1 MHASRTAGIAL
12 AMAGAAW
19 AAETEVLP
27 LSGSGPDDAVPWEF
41 SVTAGRRVGE
51 KATIPV
57 PSQWE
62 QHGFGGYNY
71 GHDKAKSAERGL
83 YRRSFHAPAAWA
95 GRRVHLVFEGVMTD
109 AEVTLNGRS
118 AGPQHQGGFYP
129 FAFDVTDLVAYGA
142 SNTIEVAVDKV
153 SANPRV
159 EDAERIA
166 DYWVF
171 GGIYRPVRIEVLPDS
186 FIDHVAIRAEA
197 DGEFEAHVR
206 LQRAAPD
213 DRVAVRILDAA
224 GALAGAAEAVGGP
237 AAASAVVATARVA
250 SPRTWTAETPAL
262 YTAEVELRRGGQVV
276 HRTRERF
283 GFRTFEVRPGAGLF
297 LNGSRVL
304 LKGTCRHSF
313 RPATGRCLSRADNLE
328 DVRLMKSMN
337 MNAVR
342 CSHYPPDRAFL
353 EACDELG
360 LYVLDELAGWQKEPY
375 DTATGGRLVREMV
388 ERDVNHPS
396 ILFWDNGNE
405 GGWNRDLDDDF
416 ALYDPRRRPV
426 LHPWDKFSG
435 VDTDHYEGFSS
446 IVKKLQD
453 PTHVFL
459 PTEHLHGLY
468 DGGHGAGMADHWGL
482 MKGSPNCGGLFFW
495 VFADEGIAR
504 TDRGGAIDVD
514 GLHAPDG
521 IVGPNH
527 EPEGSVLT
535 VSELWSP
542 VQIAQARQPLPAD
555 FGGAL
560 TVSNEYSF
568 LNLSRCRFT
577 WRLESFA
584 QSGGKGGRAVQG
596 TAAAPDVAPAGAGTL
611 RVPLPADWRSHDV
624 LHVTAIGPDD
634 VDLWTWSWPLKSLPK
649 DFETAS
655 GTAPRISENG
665 DAIAVAA
672 GGRRFVFGRAD
683 GRLISVETGGV
694 RIPLANGPRLAPA
707 GGATGAVTVAHAPA
721 DGGYAVTIR
730 AADGSADASPGPGN
744 EDEDARAGVPFGRA
758 SGPALP
764 RISRERMAGPD
775 RRAGRASDPD
785 GTAEF
790 RWLIRPDGSLQL
802 DAHLRAPDLP
812 VPFFGLTF
820 DWPEARMKSV
830 AWIGEGPYRVWKNRM
845 HGTRFGLYR
854 RDYSDPVPGES
865 WIQPEFKGCFAG
877 VRRATLAAPDAT
889 MTVES
894 ATPDL
899 FLRLGTP
906 RKPREDVPGYSKKAV
921 ENVFPPLPDGDI
933 SFLAAIPPIGTK
945 FSRPD
950 DGGPSGKPNHLRGA
964 PVHMRLLFRF
974 DPAPR

>member
-1 MHASRTAGIAL
+1 MHAFRAAGIAL
-12 AMAGAAW
+12 AMASAAW
-19 AAETEVLP
+19 AAETEILP

-41 SVTAGRRVGE
+41 SVTAGRRAGE
-51 KATIPV
+51 RATIPV

-62 QHGFGGYNY
+62 QHGFGSYNY

-95 GRRVHLVFEGVMTD
+95 GRRVRLVFEGVMTD
-109 AEVTLNGRS
+109 AAVTLNGRS
-118 AGPQHQGGFYP
+118 AGPRHQGGFYP
-129 FAFDVTDLVAYGA
+129 FAFDVTDLVACGA

-171 GGIYRPVRIEVLPDS
+171 GGIFRPVRIEVLPDS
-186 FIDHVAIRAEA
+186 FVDHVAIRAEA
-197 DGEFEAHVR
+197 DGAFEAHVR
-206 LQRAAPD
+206 LQRAAPG

-224 GALAGAAEAVGGP
+224 GAVAGAGEAAGGP
-237 AAASAVVATARVA
+237 AAASAVVVSTRVA
-250 SPRTWTAETPAL
+250 APKAWTAETPAL
-262 YTAEVELRRGGQVV
+262 YTAEVELRRGAQVV
-276 HRTRERF
+276 HRVRERF

-297 LNGSRVL
+297 LNGTRVL
-304 LKGTCRHSF
+304 LKGTCRHAF
-313 RPATGRCLSRADNLE
+313 RPATGRCLGRADNIE

-342 CSHYPPDRAFL
+342 CSHYPPDRSFL

-375 DTATGGRLVREMV
+375 DTATGARLVREMV

-396 ILFWDNGNE
+396 VLFWDNGNE
-405 GGWNRDLDDDF
+405 GGWNTDLDDDF
-416 ALYDPRRRPV
+416 ALYDPRKRPV
-426 LHPWDKFSG
+426 LHPWDKHSG
-435 VDTDHYEGFSS
+435 VDTDHYEGFAS
-446 IVKKLQD
+446 VAKKLQD

-527 EPEGSVLT
+527 EPEGSVFT

-542 VQIAQARQPLPAD
+542 VQVAQARRPLPAD
-555 FGGAL
+555 FDGAL
-560 TVSNEYSF
+560 SVSNEYSF
-568 LNLSRCRFT
+568 LNLSRCRFA
-577 WRLESFA
+577 WRLDSFA
-584 QSGGKGGRAVQG
+584 RPGGKGGRAAEG
-596 TAAAPDVAPAGAGTL
+596 TSEAPDVPPGGKGTL
-611 RVPLPADWRSHDV
+611 RIPLPADWRTHDA
-624 LHVTAIGPDD
+624 LSVTAKGPDGA
-634 VDLWTWSWPLKSLPK
+634 DLWTWSWPLQPLSEGF
-649 DFETAS
+649 DAAS
-655 GTAPRISENG
+655 GPAPKVTESG
-665 DAIAVAA
+665 DEIAIEA
-672 GGRRFVFGRAD
+672 GGHRFVFDRKD
-683 GRLISVETGGV
+683 GRLRSVEAGGA
-694 RIPLANGPRLAPA
+694 RLPLANGPRIAPA
-707 GGATGAVTVAHAPA
+707 AAAISTVKVAHGPAKDGHEVTV
-721 DGGYAVTIR
+721 R
-730 AADGSADASPGPGN
+730 AADGS
-744 EDEDARAGVPFGRA
+744 
-758 SGPALP
+758 
-764 RISRERMAGPD
+764 
-775 RRAGRASDPD
+775 SDL
-785 GTAEF
+785 
-790 RWLIRPDGSLQL
+790 RWLVRPDGSLQL
-802 DAHLRAPDLP
+802 DARARGPAAP

-830 AWIGEGPYRVWKNRM
+830 EWLGEGPYRVWKNRM
-845 HGTRFGLYR
+845 HGTRFGLFR
-854 RDYSDPVPGES
+854 RDYNDPVPGES
-865 WIQPEFKGCFAG
+865 WIQPEFKGCYAG

-906 RKPREDVPGYSKKAV
+906 RKPREDVPGWSKKAI
-921 ENVFPPLPDGDI
+921 ENVFPPLPDGDV

-945 FSRPD
+945 FSKPD
-950 DGGPSGKPNHLRGA
+950 DGGASGKPNSLAGRD
-964 PVHMRLLFRF
+964 VTFRLLFRF
-974 DPAPR
+974 EAGSPRH